1 MLDSFVTKTSE
12 SEQFD
17 KNMIFEVPLQTDNL
31 DKTRVVVPR
40 GCFTSHNQE
49 DIVIDESIDERIVE
63 SPQFGGGVPNQIE
76 DSLDTF

>member
-1 MLDSFVTKTSE
+1 MLDSFVTKISD

-31 DKTRVVVPR
+31 DKTRVIIPK

-49 DIVIDESIDERIVE
+49 AIVIDESIDEKIVE
-63 SPQFGGGVPNQIE
+63 SP
-76 DSLDTF
+76 

>member
-17 KNMIFEVPLQTDNL
+17 KNMLFEVPLQTDNL

-40 GCFTSHNQE
+40 GAEAEVEEVGEEEEEGEGAVEAAVNILYYSHFRN
-49 DIVIDESIDERIVE
+49 SIT
-63 SPQFGGGVPNQIE
+63 NH
-76 DSLDTF
+76 

>member
-1 MLDSFVTKTSE
+1 MLDSFVTKISE

-31 DKTRVVVPR
+31 DKTRVIIPK

-49 DIVIDESIDERIVE
+49 EIIIDESIDERIVE
-63 SPQFGGGVPNQIE
+63 SP
-76 DSLDTF
+76 